1 MYKVTKEYE
10 PVKVAELEFSQENQ
24 ERRMAKVFGEMVL
37 TENREGTFWESLA
50 TGVRRGVKN
59 LVEECLKE
67 EMRIELGVEEY
78 QQSRGRRGY
87 RSGYYQR
94 DLVSTFGLI
103 EKILVP
109 KQRKKKKKKAWGFE
123 VFKRYGRRVEEVD
136 ELIKDIF
143 LAGVS
148 TRRVEGVIRPLLGT
162 TFSAQCVSN
171 VLKQLDQEVRQFHN

>member
-10 PVKVAELEFSQENQ
+10 SVKVAELEFSEENQ

-67 EMRIELGVEEY
+67 EMRIQLGVEEY
-78 QQSRGRRGY
+78 QQSQSRRGY

-103 EKILVP
+103 ERFWFPNKER
-109 KQRKKKKKKAWGFE
+109 RKRRRHGDLKFLKGTGEGW
-123 VFKRYGRRVEEVD
+123 KR
-136 ELIKDIF
+136 
-143 LAGVS
+143 
-148 TRRVEGVIRPLLGT
+148 
-162 TFSAQCVSN
+162 
-171 VLKQLDQEVRQFHN
+171 